1 MWHKFFFLSEIL
13 ICVSLDLISVVDALI
28 ESKTFTG
35 CIMLKEKLCVI
46 MTKSM
51 DSGPRLT

>member
-35 CIMLKEKLCVI
+35 CVMLREKLCVI